1 MTQPPD
7 QPPWSGDAQPGPV
20 PPQPPQGA
28 PGPGYPAPQGPYAP
42 PPPQPGGGWGSQPGP
57 YGPPPQQP
65 GPYGP
70 PQPGPYTAPRYGA
83 PGYGYPP
90 PPPPPPPPQGPGAP
104 GGGRG
109 PFRGRTK
116 VLVAVA
122 AAVVVLAAGTVV
134 AVLSGGD
141 GGDEKPVARHSAT
154 TKPSVSAPVN
164 PGDGDGD
171 GKDEQTDLN
180 SGRRPGEAK
189 VLWYKEAP
197 DAPGNGA
204 STPALWV
211 RGGIV
216 VKPAY
221 KQVLAY
227 DAATGK
233 PAWGGEPLTLPQPL
247 CAASREISEG
257 GRVVLAYRKNG
268 ADDALCNQIMD
279 LDLKTGKSSWRK
291 EVPSEATFDIL
302 SSAQLSISGDTV
314 AVGRLG
320 GGSAFRVSTGEK
332 LFRHRSVDDPDDCQP
347 QGYAGGP
354 ALLLAVE
361 CGPKADRTE
370 LRGVDPVSGKKLWSH
385 GFPAGW
391 RISDLYSVDPVVV
404 HLTNDK
410 EKKWNVT
417 VLTADG
423 KRRSELTTKD
433 SFAPRC
439 DSAVLARDLTSCV
452 GATADATHLY
462 LPTEADGGKP
472 NAVVAFDLGTGKE
485 SWRSNAPGDRA
496 MLPVR
501 TLDGAVVMY
510 AQPSYDTGGIVLS
523 VPRTGGAAK
532 TLLRLPQSV
541 SRIEDGY
548 DNPLVDYV
556 DGRFLLAQSRLS
568 GNDDAPEKLMMA
580 YGE

>member
-7 QPPWSGDAQPGPV
+7 QPPPTGPV
-20 PPQPPQGA
+20 PPQDGAGGSFPPPRPPQGA
-28 PGPGYPAPQGPYAP
+28 PGYGYPAPQGPYAP
-42 PPPQPGGGWGSQPGP
+42 PPQPGNWGAPSGP
-57 YGPPPQQP
+57 YPPPQQP

-70 PQPGPYTAPRYGA
+70 PQPPGPYTAPRYGG

-90 PPPPPPPPQGPGAP
+90 PQGPGTP

-109 PFRGRTK
+109 PLPGRTK

-122 AAVVVLAAGTVV
+122 AAVVVLAAATVI
-134 AVLSGGD
+134 AVVSGGD
-141 GGDEKPVARHSAT
+141 DGDEKPLARHSPT

-171 GKDEQTDLN
+171 GKEERTDLN
-180 SGRRPGEAK
+180 AGRKPGEAK

-204 STPALWV
+204 NSPGLWV
-211 RGGIV
+211 RDGIV
-216 VKPAY
+216 VKAAY
-221 KQVLAY
+221 KQVFAY

-233 PAWGGEPLTLPQPL
+233 PAWDGKPLTLPRPM
-247 CAASREISEG
+247 CAASREISQD

-279 LDLKTGKSSWRK
+279 LDLKTGKSTWHK
-291 EVPSEATFDIL
+291 EIPSEATFDIL

-320 GGSAFRVSTGEK
+320 GGSAFRVSTGAK

-354 ALLLAVE
+354 ALLVSME
-361 CGPKADRTE
+361 CGPKADKPE
-370 LRGVDPVSGKKLWSH
+370 LRKIDPVTGKKLWSY

-391 RISDLYSVDPVVV
+391 RVSDLYSVDPVVV
-404 HLTNDK
+404 HLTNEK

-423 KRRSELTTKD
+423 KRRSELSTKD
-433 SFAPRC
+433 SFTPQC
-439 DSAVLARDLTSCV
+439 DTSLLSRDLTGCV
-452 GATADATHLY
+452 GAMADARHLY

-485 SWRSNAPGDRA
+485 SWRSRAPGDRD
-496 MLPVR
+496 MLPVK
-501 TLDGAVVMY
+501 TVDGAVVMY
-510 AQPSYDTGGIVLS
+510 AQPSFETGGMVLS
-523 VPRTGGAAK
+523 VPSTGGAAK

-548 DNPLVDYV
+548 VNPLVDYV
-556 DGRFLLAQSRLS
+556 DGRFLLAQSRLT

-580 YGE
+580 YGQ